1 MLNAAGFTSQNDNWT
16 VNTNTITG
24 VGGTAD
30 GIYVAVPPRCIA
42 VREQF
47 VRVYGKKLGEVSRG
61 QYQGVKARDRNRDVP
76 LSSSRCRVASPGH
89 GGIEVERSE
98 RSSIRRIEE
107 RTTDQ
112 CG

>member
-1 MLNAAGFTSQNDNWT
+1 MGGVLNAAGFTSQNDNWT

-76 LSSSRCRVASPGH
+76 LSSAAVELLRRVMAESKWKGPNDP
-89 GGIEVERSE
+89 VFAA
-98 RSSIRRIEE
+98 
-107 RTTDQ
+107 
-112 CG
+112 